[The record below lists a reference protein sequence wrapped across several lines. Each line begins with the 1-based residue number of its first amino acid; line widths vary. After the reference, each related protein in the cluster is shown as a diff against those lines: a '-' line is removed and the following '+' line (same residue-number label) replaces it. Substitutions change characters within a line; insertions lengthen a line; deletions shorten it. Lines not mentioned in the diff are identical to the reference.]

1 MNSKSHLK
9 IKIIYKYLGLLYLI
23 ASSKAFYI

>member
-1 MNSKSHLK
+1 MDSKSHLK
-9 IKIIYKYLGLLYLI
+9 IKIIYKYPGLLYLI